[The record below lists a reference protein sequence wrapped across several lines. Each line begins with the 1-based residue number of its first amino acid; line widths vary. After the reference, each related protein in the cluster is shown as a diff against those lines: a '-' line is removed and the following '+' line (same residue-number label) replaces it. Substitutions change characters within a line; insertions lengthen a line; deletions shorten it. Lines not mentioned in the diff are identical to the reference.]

1 MFHIFRKASVIDV
14 DEQKVNTFVAWF
26 FDHRDEIKT
35 SVENRMTDRQKML
48 STLDE
53 VERQLALVYRDGYQ
67 GRIEFDYGGMKDDWE
82 FNLYHKNN
90 TFLIQATSM
99 IATKINERNDPIW
112 KVNISR

>member
-1 MFHIFRKASVIDV
+1 
-14 DEQKVNTFVAWF
+14 
-26 FDHRDEIKT
+26 
-35 SVENRMTDRQKML
+35 MTDRQKML

-90 TFLIQATSM
+90 TFLIQATSL